1 MQVPVNCFRRVVRF
15 RDVRAG
21 SMVEEKNR
29 VHPVQPVQAG
39 QAISSLIQDFE
50 VHSVGLGFR

>member
-1 MQVPVNCFRRVVRF
+1 
-15 RDVRAG
+15 
-21 SMVEEKNR
+21 MVEEKNR

>member
-1 MQVPVNCFRRVVRF
+1 VVRF